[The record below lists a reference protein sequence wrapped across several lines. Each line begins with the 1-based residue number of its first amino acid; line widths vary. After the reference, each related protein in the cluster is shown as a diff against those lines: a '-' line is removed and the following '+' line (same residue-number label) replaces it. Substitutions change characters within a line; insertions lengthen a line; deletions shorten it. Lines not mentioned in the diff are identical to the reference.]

1 MKHRMA
7 DIGFPM
13 AAGEYAAAILGPVET
28 ASLAS
33 LDLNLL
39 RTFLAVYRSGSF
51 TGAARLLG
59 LSQPTVTTQMRALER
74 QTGRELFERLPRG
87 VTPTPVADELA
98 ARIAAPLDELAAV
111 AGPTPRAGA
120 RAEPVHLA
128 GPAELLC
135 TKALPALA
143 PLIAEGVRLR
153 VATGL
158 TDPLLDEL
166 RAGRH
171 DLVIATTRPRGRT
184 VHAVPLTDEEF
195 VLVAAPIWAERLL
208 GRGPAREDEG
218 ERAAGRKTEGR
229 GVVERHT
236 DTDGV
241 VVPEAEDEIHGQG
254 PAGQGAEGPG
264 SAGEGGE
271 RRGSALRGSKGQGPA
286 GQGGEGLGSAGRDA
300 EREGSAGRD
309 AEAQGPTGQATEAP
323 GPAVRHAGRRSF
335 VAPDSFDPAVLHEV
349 PLITYAEDLPI
360 ARRYWRHVFGRRLSR
375 TAAVTVPDLRGVL
388 AAVAAGAG
396 FSVLP
401 RYLCQDLLASG
412 ALVALLEPEDPPIN
426 TGFLVQ
432 RPGASDNPDVARVRA
447 LLLRAA
453 RSW

>member
-1 MKHRMA
+1 M
-7 DIGFPM
+7 
-13 AAGEYAAAILGPVET
+13 ET

-111 AGPTPRAGA
+111 AGPTPRAGT

-135 TKALPALA
+135 TRALPALA

-208 GRGPAREDEG
+208 GRGPARENEG
-218 ERAAGRKTEGR
+218 EGAAGRKTEGR
-229 GVVERHT
+229 GVVERDT

-241 VVPEAEDEIHGQG
+241 VVPETEDEIHGQG

-264 SAGEGGE
+264 SAKPGGEGP
-271 RRGSALRGSKGQGPA
+271 GSAGRQGSAGRGAEGQGPA
-286 GQGGEGLGSAGRDA
+286 GRGGEGQGSAGRGA
-300 EREGSAGRD
+300 EY
-309 AEAQGPTGQATEAP
+309 QGPTGQATEAP

-453 RSW
+453 RRW

>member
-1 MKHRMA
+1 M
-7 DIGFPM
+7 
-13 AAGEYAAAILGPVET
+13 ET
-28 ASLAS
+28 AS

-98 ARIAAPLDELAAV
+98 ARIAAPLDELNAV
-111 AGPTPRAGA
+111 AGSTPPAGG

-135 TKALPALA
+135 TMVLPALT

-153 VATGL
+153 VSTGL
-158 TDPLLDEL
+158 TDPLLEEL

-184 VHAVPLTDEEF
+184 LHAVPLTDEEF
-195 VLVAAPIWAERLL
+195 VLVAAPVWAERLT
-208 GRGPAREDEG
+208 ARRHAPDT
-218 ERAAGRKTEGR
+218 AAG
-229 GVVERHT
+229 
-236 DTDGV
+236 
-241 VVPEAEDEIHGQG
+241 
-254 PAGQGAEGPG
+254 G
-264 SAGEGGE
+264 SAA
-271 RRGSALRGSKGQGPA
+271 RSS
-286 GQGGEGLGSAGRDA
+286 
-300 EREGSAGRD
+300 D
-309 AEAQGPTGQATEAP
+309 AEA
-323 GPAVRHAGRRSF
+323 S
-335 VAPDSFDPAVLHEV
+335 VARDSLDPALLHGV
-349 PLITYAEDLPI
+349 PLVTYAEDLPI

-401 RYLCQDLLASG
+401 RYLCQDQLESG

-447 LLLRAA
+447 LLLRTA
-453 RSW
+453 RDW

>member
-1 MKHRMA
+1 M
-7 DIGFPM
+7 
-13 AAGEYAAAILGPVET
+13 ET
-28 ASLAS
+28 AS

-87 VTPTPVADELA
+87 VSPTPVADELA
-98 ARIAAPLDELAAV
+98 TRIAAPLDELATV
-111 AGPTPRAGA
+111 AGPAAPAGA
-120 RAEPVHLA
+120 RTRPVHLA

-135 TKALPALA
+135 TTVLPALA
-143 PLIAEGVRLR
+143 PLVAEGVRLR

-184 VHAVPLTDEEF
+184 LHAVPLTDEEF
-195 VLVAAPIWAERLL
+195 VLVAAPVWAARTPPGTAEPQDAARAPGAERSA
-208 GRGPAREDEG
+208 AR
-218 ERAAGRKTEGR
+218 AP
-229 GVVERHT
+229 H
-236 DTDGV
+236 
-241 VVPEAEDEIHGQG
+241 
-254 PAGQGAEGPG
+254 
-264 SAGEGGE
+264 
-271 RRGSALRGSKGQGPA
+271 
-286 GQGGEGLGSAGRDA
+286 A
-300 EREGSAGRD
+300 ERSA
-309 AEAQGPTGQATEAP
+309 
-323 GPAVRHAGRRSF
+323 
-335 VAPDSFDPAVLHEV
+335 APDPAFLHGV

-375 TAAVTVPDLRGVL
+375 AADVTVPDLRGVL
-388 AAVAAGAG
+388 AAVVAGAG
-396 FSVLP
+396 FGVLP

-426 TGFLVQ
+426 TGYLVQ
-432 RPGASDNPDVARVRA
+432 RPGTCDNPDVARVRA

-453 RSW
+453 PDW